1 MIQNADL
8 LWDLCRASK
17 IIFWRYSDTDSIR
30 EPKRQTV
37 DFLDFLHSGF
47 QSLTYNRLISE
58 ENQTGNTTDEIT
70 AQVAFISMALRE
82 PCSNFTTEKNCCP
95 LAASVHLNGYAHF
108 ENIKTYV
115 YIFKKR

>member
-1 MIQNADL
+1 MILNADL
-8 LWDLCRASK
+8 LLDLCRASK
-17 IIFWRYSDTDSIR
+17 IIFWRYSDTDGIR

-58 ENQTGNTTDEIT
+58 EKQTGNTTDEIT

-82 PCSNFTTEKNCCP
+82 HPCSNCCP
-95 LAASVHLNGYAHF
+95 VEASVNLNGYAPL

-115 YIFKKR
+115 YIFIQQIK